1 MQKERTTEEKVIME
15 ELLLP
20 SHPSQAHSPC
30 PQEEVELLKEQ
41 EEQGCNTGKGRAAA
55 EGAQAQAGAGSSPE
69 GHSTS
74 AGRAGQ
80 GW

>member
-20 SHPSQAHSPC
+20 SHSSQAHPLPSGRG
-30 PQEEVELLKEQ
+30 LKEQ